1 MSITEQNKTIIDVP
15 SLDALTEHG
24 VTDACLAIGVFD
36 GVHTGHQLLI
46 KNLLAMSHKHHCT
59 PAALTFF
66 PHPREV
72 INPENPPPLLVPPFK
87 KVELLHQY
95 GIKAVVTIPFSREF
109 AAQSPEEFIKN
120 CLHSSGVKIR
130 GICVGSK
137 WRFGA
142 GGIGNSSVL
151 HNFADNGHF
160 DFKAVDELVI
170 GDSLVSST
178 AIRRAIS
185 SGLLDKAGEMLG
197 RPYSLCGIVEKGYHV
212 AGPELAHPTAN
223 LKITFGVLPPDGV
236 YAASAIVGGKHYP
249 AAVNIGI
256 SPTYNRPE
264 DKSKRFEVHII
275 GFDHDLYGASIEVEL
290 LQYLREERCFLN
302 SSLLKNQIIK
312 DIEDIKQIINGRAG
326 SQESGVRS
334 QKNT

>member
-1 MSITEQNKTIIDVP
+1 MCTPEHNKAIIDVP

-24 VTDACLAIGVFD
+24 VKDACLAIGVFD

-46 KNLLAMSHKHHCT
+46 KKLLAMSHKHHCT

-72 INPENPPPLLVPPFK
+72 ITPEKPPPLLVPPFK
-87 KVELLHQY
+87 KIELLHHY

-120 CLHSSGVKIR
+120 CLHSSQVNIR

-142 GGIGNSSVL
+142 GGAGDSSVL
-151 HNFADNGHF
+151 HNFADKGHF
-160 DFKAVDELVI
+160 DFEAVDELVI
-170 GDSLVSST
+170 GDSIVSST
-178 AIRRAIS
+178 SIRRAIS
-185 SGLLDKAGEMLG
+185 SGLLAGAGEMLG
-197 RPYSLCGIVEKGYHV
+197 RPYSICGIVEKGYHV

-223 LKITFGVLPPDGV
+223 LKTAYGVLPPDGV
-236 YAASAIVGGKHYP
+236 YAASAIVEGRHYP

-256 SPTYNRPE
+256 SPTYNRAE
-264 DKSKRFEVHII
+264 DKNKRFEVHII
-275 GFDHDLYGASIEVEL
+275 GFDHDLYGAAIEVEL

-302 SSLLKNQIIK
+302 SAMLKTQITK
-312 DIEDIKQIINGRAG
+312 DIEEIKQIIINY
-326 SQESGVRS
+326 
-334 QKNT
+334 KHK